1 MGEHSCHPIL
11 QMSEEQERNQGAI
24 IAFCCEWHV
33 LYNIFAL
40 SRHLYN
46 HCELLCHKFF
56 VSLLYAF
63 ALQNKEMQPTKC
75 NNFMQ
80 KKKGA
85 NFLPF
90 QPFVF
95 SLNCR
100 LNFFC
105 FLGCFIYWCFKD
117 WLSNATAWCYHGCI
131 LLNVITAYYILQCFY
146 LALVDLWQVTAQQ
159 VVKKSH
165 NFTVVFMSLVRGDW
179 LNHSGFCLWW
189 EVIGWTIV
197 VSVFGE
203 RWLVEPQWCLSLVR
217 GDWLNHSGV
226 CLWWEVIGWTI
237 VVSVFGEMD
246 RSLQLNQ
253 KWCRILI

>member
-11 QMSEEQERNQGAI
+11 QMSEEQERNQG
-24 IAFCCEWHV
+24 AFCCEWHV

-80 KKKGA
+80 KKRA

-100 LNFFC
+100 LNFF
-105 FLGCFIYWCFKD
+105 
-117 WLSNATAWCYHGCI
+117 
-131 LLNVITAYYILQCFY
+131 
-146 LALVDLWQVTAQQ
+146 
-159 VVKKSH
+159 
-165 NFTVVFMSLVRGDW
+165 VVFWGVSSIGVSKIGCLMPLPDVIMAA
-179 LNHSGFCLWW
+179 FC
-189 EVIGWTIV
+189 
-197 VSVFGE
+197 
-203 RWLVEPQWCLSLVR
+203 
-217 GDWLNHSGV
+217 
-226 CLWWEVIGWTI
+226 
-237 VVSVFGEMD
+237 
-246 RSLQLNQ
+246 
-253 KWCRILI
+253 